1 MFNYFF
7 KMVDKRVKPE
17 KDRKVETIV
26 VKVSKED
33 KDTIIEKSKKMGL
46 GVSTYLRLKGLNTI
60 QD

>member
-1 MFNYFF
+1 MFNYFCE
-7 KMVDKRVKPE
+7 MVDKRVKPE
-17 KDRKVETIV
+17 KERKVETIV

-33 KDTIIEKSKKMGL
+33 KEIIIERANKVGL